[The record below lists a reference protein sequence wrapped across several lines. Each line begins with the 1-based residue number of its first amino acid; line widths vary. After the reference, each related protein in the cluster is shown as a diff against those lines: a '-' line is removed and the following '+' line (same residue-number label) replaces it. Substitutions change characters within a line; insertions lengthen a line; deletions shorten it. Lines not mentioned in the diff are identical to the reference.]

1 MEKKEETPVQKK
13 KDKGK
18 GIKNPD
24 EIDKVIPMQQK
35 EVTMKNPVKTVHVT
49 TPPDSQTFKILIRKL
64 RDARKKVAQLRE
76 EAMSNR
82 VNMKELMDGYNHTL
96 ELARFA
102 ARKAQPLHRQLKNF
116 AEQRFSVS

>member
-1 MEKKEETPVQKK
+1 VEKKEEAPVQKK

-35 EVTMKNPVKTVHVT
+35 EDTMKKPVETVHVT
-49 TPPDSQTFKILIRKL
+49 TPPDNQTFKRLIRKL

-82 VNMKELMDGYNHTL
+82 FNMKELMDGYNHTL

-102 ARKAQPLHRQLKNF
+102 TRKAQPLHR
-116 AEQRFSVS
+116 